1 MLFSTVDLGN
11 RTASSAH
18 GAGNGTAE
26 CQKKCDSP
34 PMCTAPASVA
44 ALEAG
49 LQNEEGISSCDP
61 GAQQESRLSASRSF
75 QWEQQHEKDQ

>member
-1 MLFSTVDLGN
+1 MLFSTMDLGN
-11 RTASSAH
+11 KMASSAH

-34 PMCTAPASVA
+34 PVRTAPAPVA

-49 LQNEEGISSCDP
+49 LQNEEGISS
-61 GAQQESRLSASRSF
+61 
-75 QWEQQHEKDQ
+75 